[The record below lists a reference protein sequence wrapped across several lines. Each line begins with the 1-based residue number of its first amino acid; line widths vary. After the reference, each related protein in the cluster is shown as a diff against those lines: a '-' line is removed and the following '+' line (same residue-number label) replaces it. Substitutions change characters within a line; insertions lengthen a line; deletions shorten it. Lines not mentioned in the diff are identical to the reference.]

1 MKTAVKTILAV
12 ALPLLLA
19 TPALHAQD
27 ADALLA
33 DTRKTALPV
42 LPKVV
47 KAMQEAVK
55 EQGPVA
61 AISVCKEKA
70 PKLLQEMRTQTG
82 WDIRRVSLETRNAA
96 TGTPDAWEAR
106 QLADFNIRAANGAKV
121 ETLEV
126 GEIVSTADGKR
137 SYRYMKALPVGE
149 VCQTCHGANEA
160 LSGDLKAAL
169 AKDYPHD
176 QATGYSVGQVRGAL
190 SVKRPL

>member
-1 MKTAVKTILAV
+1 MKTIVAF

-19 TPALHAQD
+19 SQPLWAQD

-47 KAMQEAVK
+47 KAMQTAVQ

-61 AISVCKEKA
+61 AIAVCKEKA

-82 WDIRRVSLETRNAA
+82 WDIRRVSLKTRNAT
-96 TGTPDAWEAR
+96 TGTPDVWEAR
-106 QLADFNIRAANGAKV
+106 QLAEFNIRAANGAKP
-121 ETLEV
+121 EQLEV
-126 GEIVSTADGKR
+126 GEIVTGADGKR
-137 SYRYMKALPVGE
+137 TYRYMKALPVGE
-149 VCQTCHGANEA
+149 VCQTCHGAADNF
-160 LSGDLKAAL
+160 SPDLKAAL

-176 QATGYSVGQVRGAL
+176 QATGYTTGQVRGAL
-190 SVKRPL
+190 TVKRPI

>member
-1 MKTAVKTILAV
+1 MKTVLAF

-19 TPALHAQD
+19 TQALWAQD

-33 DTRKTALPV
+33 ETRKTALPV

-47 KAMQEAVK
+47 GAMQSALK

-61 AISVCKEKA
+61 AIAVCKEKA
-70 PKLLQEMRTQTG
+70 PQLLQEMRLKTG
-82 WDIRRVSLETRNAA
+82 WEIRRISLKTRNET

-106 QLADFNIRAANGAKV
+106 QLAEFNIRAANGAKP

-126 GEIVSTADGKR
+126 GAIVTGADGKR
-137 SYRYMKALPVGE
+137 SYRYMKALPVAE
-149 VCQTCHGANEA
+149 VCKTCHGAVES
-160 LSGDLKAAL
+160 LSGDLQAAL

-176 QATGYSVGQVRGAL
+176 RATGYALGDVRGAL
-190 SVKRPL
+190 TVKRPL